1 MRPLRIVLVMIEPPL
16 PFGNAAARWYYV
28 LLKGLVARGHRVTAF
43 AACSNSREAE
53 EARALFPS
61 PAYDLRTYPIATGSG
76 PLSKLNTLRRPFSYL
91 FHDDL
96 RRHLAAELVKGF
108 DVLHLEHLWS
118 GWLGLDHVAKSVLH
132 IHYLFKIDLAGKA
145 GSRAMD
151 PLRLRL
157 TLAAERRLVGKY
169 PQITTLTPRL
179 SAAVAEISPSAR
191 VDTVPLGI
199 DASLYPFDPSPPPA
213 RRPTVGLIGS
223 FNWQPSY
230 VAAERLLT
238 RLWPEIQKQVPGAR
252 VQLIGRKAKSA
263 LAGFI
268 GTPGLDIAED
278 VPDPIPYFQSTDVML
293 YAPPQGSGM
302 KVKILE
308 AFALGTPVVTNSE
321 GVEGLNVEDGVQAG
335 IADDDQGLIARTVG
349 LLRDADGRHS
359 RRIAARRL
367 LEDQCGPGPT
377 VDAME
382 AIHLRIAGRMVR

>member
-1 MRPLRIVLVMIEPPL
+1 MRPLRIVLVFIEPPL

-43 AACSNSREAE
+43 AACSKPDEAE
-53 EARALFPS
+53 EARALFPP
-61 PAYDLRTYPIATGSG
+61 PAYDLRTYPIANGTGL
-76 PLSKLNTLRRPFSYL
+76 LSKFKTLRRPFSYL
-91 FHDDL
+91 FHEDL
-96 RRHLAAELVKGF
+96 RRDLAAELSKGF

-118 GWLGLDHVAKSVLH
+118 GWLGLDHLAKSVLH
-132 IHYLFKIDLAGKA
+132 IHYLFKIDLAGEA
-145 GSRAMD
+145 GARAMD

-157 TLAAERRLVGKY
+157 TLAAERQLLRKY

-179 SAAVAEISPSAR
+179 SASVSEISPSAQ

-199 DASLYPFDPSPPPA
+199 DASLYPFDPSPPPV

-238 RLWPEIQKQVPGAR
+238 RLWPEIQRQIPGAR
-252 VQLIGRKAKSA
+252 LQLIGRKAKSA
-263 LAGFI
+263 LAAFS
-268 GTPGLDIAED
+268 GTPGLEIAED

-321 GVEGLNVEDGVQAG
+321 GVEGLDVQDGVHAG
-335 IADDDQGLIARTVG
+335 IAADDAGLIARTVS
-349 LLRDADGRHS
+349 LLRDADARHAS
-359 RRIAARRL
+359 RIAARHL

-382 AIHLRIAGRMVR
+382 AIHARVAGRMVR